1 MPRDCVPLI
10 DCRRNIFEVAELVEY
25 DKTREFPGRVYL
37 EVGLVLR
44 WSTGM
49 HRDIFEWIYF
59 VP

>member
-1 MPRDCVPLI
+1 VPRDCVPLI

-49 HRDIFEWIYF
+49 HRDIFE
-59 VP
+59 